1 MKFLIIEDDID
12 TSNLVQHGLSSFGHS
27 DVIRDGSIALNQVLR
42 DHYALIV
49 LDINLPGLD
58 GFSFVEK
65 LRAAGNQTPVL
76 ILSGRG
82 EAEDRIRGLQ
92 LGGDD
97 YITKPFAMPE
107 LLLRVRNLLK
117 RQQVAEISIQYA
129 DVSLNRI
136 TREVTRAGKKLELQ
150 EREFVLLD
158 LLLSHP
164 NKIIGKNEILKQ
176 VWNYD
181 FDPQT
186 NVVDV
191 LVCRLRNKLEKD
203 FPSRL
208 IYTVRGVGYVL
219 KAS

>member
-1 MKFLIIEDDID
+1 M
-12 TSNLVQHGLSSFGHS
+12 QHGLSSFGHS
-27 DVIRDGSIALNQVLR
+27 DVIRDGSIALNHVLR
-42 DHYALIV
+42 DQYALIV

-65 LRAAGNQTPVL
+65 LRSSGNQTPVL

-97 YITKPFAMPE
+97 YLTKPFAMPE
-107 LLLRVRNLLK
+107 LILRVRNLLR
-117 RQQVAEISIQYA
+117 RQQTAE
-129 DVSLNRI
+129 VHLNRI
-136 TREVTRAGKKLELQ
+136 TREVARSGKKIDLQ

-158 LLLSHP
+158 LLLSQP

-208 IYTVRGVGYVL
+208 IFTVRGVGYVL
-219 KAS
+219 KAP

>member
-1 MKFLIIEDDID
+1 MKFLIIEDDLD
-12 TSNLVQHGLSSFGHS
+12 TSNLVQHGLSTYGHS
-27 DVIRDGSIALNQVLR
+27 DVIRDGSIALDQVLR
-42 DHYALIV
+42 DQYALIV

-65 LRAAGNQTPVL
+65 LRSSGNQTPVL

-97 YITKPFAMPE
+97 YLTKPFAMPE
-107 LLLRVRNLLK
+107 LILRVRNLLR
-117 RQQVAEISIQYA
+117 RQQTAEISLKYA
-129 DVSLNRI
+129 DVHLNRI
-136 TREVTRAGKKLELQ
+136 TREVTRSGKKIDLQ
-150 EREFVLLD
+150 DREFVLLD

-208 IYTVRGVGYVL
+208 IFTVRGVGYVL

>member
-1 MKFLIIEDDID
+1 MKFLIIEDDLD
-12 TSNLVQHGLSSFGHS
+12 TSNLVQHGLSSYGHS
-27 DVIRDGSIALNQVLR
+27 DVIRDGSIALNHVLR
-42 DHYALIV
+42 DQYALIV

-65 LRAAGNQTPVL
+65 LRSSGNQTPVL

-97 YITKPFAMPE
+97 YLTKPFAMPE
-107 LLLRVRNLLK
+107 LILRVRNLL
-117 RQQVAEISIQYA
+117 RRHQTAEISLQYA
-129 DVSLNRI
+129 DVHLNRI
-136 TREVTRAGKKLELQ
+136 TREVTRSGKKIDLQ
-150 EREFVLLD
+150 DREFVLLD

>member
-1 MKFLIIEDDID
+1 MKFLIIEDDLD

-27 DVIRDGSIALNQVLR
+27 DVIRDGSIALNHVLR
-42 DHYALIV
+42 DQYALIV

-65 LRAAGNQTPVL
+65 LRSSGNQTPVL

-97 YITKPFAMPE
+97 YLTKPFAMPE
-107 LLLRVRNLLK
+107 LILRVRNLLR
-117 RQQVAEISIQYA
+117 RQQTAEVSLQYA
-129 DVSLNRI
+129 DVHLNRI
-136 TREVTRAGKKLELQ
+136 TREVARSGKKIDLQ

-158 LLLSHP
+158 LLLSQP

-208 IYTVRGVGYVL
+208 IFTVRGVGYVL
-219 KAS
+219 KAP

>member
-1 MKFLIIEDDID
+1 MKFLIIEDDLD
-12 TSNLVQHGLSSFGHS
+12 TSNLVQHGLSSYGHS
-27 DVIRDGSIALNQVLR
+27 DVIRDGSVALNQVLR
-42 DHYALIV
+42 DQYALIV

-65 LRAAGNQTPVL
+65 LRSSGNQTPVL

-97 YITKPFAMPE
+97 YLTKPFAMPE
-107 LLLRVRNLLK
+107 LILRVRNLLR
-117 RQQVAEISIQYA
+117 RQQTAEISLKYA
-129 DVSLNRI
+129 DVHLNRI
-136 TREVTRAGKKLELQ
+136 TREVTRSGKKIELQ
-150 EREFVLLD
+150 VREFVLLD

-208 IYTVRGVGYVL
+208 IFTVRGVGYVL